1 MSVKIGINGFGRIGN
16 LTFQAALEK
25 EEVEVVAI
33 NDPFIDADYMAY
45 MVKYDTVH
53 GRFKGDVKAEAGKLI
68 VNGKEKN
75 NSSGYPSGGTGSGM
89 AGGTAAVRNGADHT
103 SGAYD
108 YGAAGRKGRCT
119 DS

>member
-1 MSVKIGINGFGRIGN
+1 MIKVVTFLVWSFFTAPMFVDASVQQLDPIM
-16 LTFQAALEK
+16 
-25 EEVEVVAI
+25 EVVGT
-33 NDPFIDADYMAY
+33 
-45 MVKYDTVH
+45 TV
-53 GRFKGDVKAEAGKLI
+53 RLMEVPPL
-68 VNGKEKN
+68 NGKEKN
-75 NSSGYPSGGTGSGM
+75 NSSGYSSGGTGSGM

>member
-1 MSVKIGINGFGRIGN
+1 M
-16 LTFQAALEK
+16 EK
-25 EEVEVVAI
+25 
-33 NDPFIDADYMAY
+33 
-45 MVKYDTVH
+45 
-53 GRFKGDVKAEAGKLI
+53 
-68 VNGKEKN
+68 
-75 NSSGYPSGGTGSGM
+75 M